1 MGLPLLFI
9 IEISKPFFHLGGLE
23 LVIFRIKSLNVVHC
37 APQDYSFLLLLT
49 CTKGQL
55 IS

>member
-37 APQDYSFLLLLT
+37 APAKLLV
-49 CTKGQL
+49 L
-55 IS
+55 IIAHMY